1 LGHRISAAGVSTD
14 SSKLAPILKWKQP
27 TNVKELRSFLGMTG
41 YYRKFIRGY
50 GVISKTLTEL
60 LKKGMPYVWNADR
73 EAAFQALK
81 QALVTAPVLALPD
94 FAKTF
99 VVEMDACG
107 KGVGAALLQDNHPLA
122 FISKALGPR
131 HLGLSTYEK
140 ECLAILMEIEKW
152 RPYLQDSEFIIH
164 TDQRS
169 LMHLDDKR
177 LSTPWQHK
185 ALTKLLGLS
194 YKILY
199 KKGVVNKVA
208 DALSRHIHEDTEELL
223 EISVCKPV
231 WFEEVVMGYQ
241 QDRVAQQKLEQ
252 LAVTSPQGNYTLQ
265 KGLIRHKGRVWI
277 GCNLE
282 LQKKILHALHTSAIG
297 GHSGFH
303 ATYNRVKQ
311 LFSWPGLKE
320 QVKQFVASC
329 LVCQQAKTERVAYPG
344 LLEPLKV
351 PDGFWQVVT
360 MDFINGLPASSG
372 FDCIMVIVD
381 KLSRYA
387 HFIPLKHP
395 FSAFS
400 VAMAYVKEIY
410 RLHGLPQAIVSDRDP
425 VFTSSLWQ
433 ELFRL
438 TQTELRMSSARH
450 PETDGQ
456 TERVNQCLEGFLRCF
471 VSSWQK
477 KWVQW
482 IPLAEFWYNT
492 TVHSSLGKTPFE
504 AIYGHKPRHFGIDIV
519 ESCAVPNL
527 QQWLRDREEM
537 TNLLQQHLQRQQQRM
552 KNQADKKR
560 TERHFQEGEWVFLK
574 LHLYVQTSVAKQGSR
589 KMAFRFYGPFKILQK
604 VGKVAYK
611 LALPTTSQIHPVI
624 HVS

>member
-1 LGHRISAAGVSTD
+1 
-14 SSKLAPILKWKQP
+14 
-27 TNVKELRSFLGMTG
+27 
-41 YYRKFIRGY
+41 
-50 GVISKTLTEL
+50 
-60 LKKGMPYVWNADR
+60 
-73 EAAFQALK
+73 
-81 QALVTAPVLALPD
+81 
-94 FAKTF
+94 
-99 VVEMDACG
+99 
-107 KGVGAALLQDNHPLA
+107 
-122 FISKALGPR
+122 
-131 HLGLSTYEK
+131 
-140 ECLAILMEIEKW
+140 
-152 RPYLQDSEFIIH
+152 
-164 TDQRS
+164 
-169 LMHLDDKR
+169 
-177 LSTPWQHK
+177 
-185 ALTKLLGLS
+185 
-194 YKILY
+194 
-199 KKGVVNKVA
+199 
-208 DALSRHIHEDTEELL
+208 
-223 EISVCKPV
+223 V

-344 LLEPLKV
+344 VLEPLKV

-611 LALPTTSQIHPVI
+611 LALPTTSQIHPAI
-624 HVS
+624 HVSQLKKAVGV